1 MALTQALQRP
11 APDTELHGLV
21 LVLATGTALVVLAD
35 LAVKASSRLH
45 LFRSWFDVG
54 LENNVPTGWSVLLL
68 LALSARL
75 WRLRGSSGAWR
86 CAAAAA
92 LLLAVDE
99 WVGWHEHLRV
109 AGEALREVGIAPP
122 TYAWVLP
129 GMVVAAL
136 CVGAATPWL
145 RSLPH
150 LVRRRVLLAVLV
162 FCGGALGV
170 EALSGLVHEL
180 GGSLQVWAA
189 ITSVEEALEMLGVL
203 LAVSAFGPPPEA
215 APATPLREWV
225 PLPR

>member
-1 MALTQALQRP
+1 MQRP

-35 LAVKASSRLH
+35 LAVKASPRLH
-45 LFRSWFDVG
+45 AVRSWFDVG

-68 LALSARL
+68 LSLSARL
-75 WRLRGSSGAWR
+75 WRLRGGSWAWR
-86 CAAAAA
+86 SAAAAA

-99 WVGWHEHLRV
+99 WVGWHEHLRL
-109 AGEALREVGIAPP
+109 AGEELREVGIALP

-129 GMVVAAL
+129 GLVVAAL

-150 LVRRRVLLAVLV
+150 PVRRRVLLAIVV
-162 FCGGALGV
+162 FCSGALGV
-170 EALSGLVHEL
+170 EAISGLVHEL

-203 LAVSAFGPPPEA
+203 LAVSGFGTEPA
-215 APATPLREWV
+215 AEPVTSRSEGA